1 LVCGI
6 GIVECEPLSQLIDYQ
21 ETPLGE
27 LILRK
32 RTVLSLENQEVYEI
46 ILGNA
51 FLMSSLFTKV
61 EIELSH
67 LGLAATEKRFPGEAE
82 LDVLVGGLGL
92 GCTAVAALEHSSVK
106 SLAVVDYLKPV
117 IEWHQKGL
125 VPLGRQLSDDPRTSY
140 VHGDFFELALSE
152 EGFQPGQKYHAILL
166 DIDHSPEHLLH
177 ERHGKFYQAAGLR
190 KLAEKIHPGGVF
202 GLWSDDP
209 PEENFM
215 TALGEV
221 FESCESHVVS
231 FYNPI
236 QEEDFESTVYVA
248 RLSR

>member
-1 LVCGI
+1 MNIPKFEELDF
-6 GIVECEPLSQLIDYQ
+6 QQ
-21 ETPLGE
+21 TPLGD
-27 LILRK
+27 LILRR
-32 RTVLSLENQEVYEI
+32 RTVLSLDNQEVYEI

-67 LGLAATEKRFPGEAE
+67 LGLAAAETHFPGEGQ

-117 IEWHQKGL
+117 IEWHQKGM
-125 VPLGRQLSDDPRTSY
+125 VPLGEKLTSDLRTRY
-140 VHGDFFELALSE
+140 VHGDFFELALAE
-152 EGFQPGQKYHAILL
+152 DGFEDGKKYHAILL

-177 ERHGKFYQAAGLR
+177 ERHGNFYHREGLR
-190 KLAEKIHPGGVF
+190 QFAQKIHPGGIF

-209 PEENFM
+209 PEEGFM
-215 TALGEV
+215 KALGEV
-221 FESCESHVVS
+221 FESYESHVIS

-236 QEEDFESTVYVA
+236 QEQDFESTVYVA
-248 RLSR
+248 RLASA

>member
-1 LVCGI
+1 MNI
-6 GIVECEPLSQLIDYQ
+6 PKFEEIDYQ
-21 ETPLGE
+21 ETPLGD

-32 RTVLSLENQEVYEI
+32 RTVLSLNNQEVYEI
-46 ILGNA
+46 ILGNS

-67 LGLAATEKRFPGEAE
+67 LGLATAEAEFSGDHE

-92 GCTAVAALEHSSVK
+92 GCTAVAALEHPSVR

-140 VHGDFFELALSE
+140 VHGDFFALALSE
-152 EGFQPGQKYHAILL
+152 EGFQKAQKYHAILL
-166 DIDHSPEHLLH
+166 DIDHSPDHLLH
-177 ERHGKFYQAAGLR
+177 ERHADFYQAEGLR
-190 KLAEKIHPGGVF
+190 QLANKLHPGGVF

-215 TALGEV
+215 NALKQV
-221 FESCESHVVS
+221 FETCDSHVVS

-236 QEEDFESTVYVA
+236 QEKNFESTVYVA
-248 RLSR
+248 QLAK